1 MIDDAFKLTID
12 TLFKIED
19 TFNKNSS
26 FPVNGYKDDENM
38 WLKLKLK

>member
-12 TLFKIED
+12 TLFGNDDLI
-19 TFNKNSS
+19 NKKSF
-26 FPVNGYKDDENM
+26 FPVNGYKDNENM